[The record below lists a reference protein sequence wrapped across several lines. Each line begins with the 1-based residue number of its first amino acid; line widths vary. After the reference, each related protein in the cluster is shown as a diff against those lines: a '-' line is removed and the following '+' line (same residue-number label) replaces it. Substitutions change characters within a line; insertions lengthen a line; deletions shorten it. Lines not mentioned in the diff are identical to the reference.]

1 MSEPKV
7 LIGGT
12 IGLEDVLAVGQ
23 GRASVSIDPQAI
35 EKINEARAFV
45 LSVVATPDAAPVY
58 GVNTGFGALAE
69 VPVEHEHLCQLQL
82 NLIRSHACGVCEAL
96 PEDVVRIMLLLR
108 AQVLALGHSGVRL
121 ELIQRLVDFLEH
133 GIHPVIP
140 SRGSVG
146 ASGDLAPL
154 AHLALVLVGEGE
166 AFYKGTRMSGAEAL
180 KAVGMEPLR
189 LEAKEGLSL
198 INGTQALTAVGIA
211 AHHRAVNALRYA
223 NVVGAWSLEALL
235 GTAKAFDARIQALRP
250 HPGQGRC
257 ASMLRSLLAGSQIM
271 ESHADCSKVQDPY
284 SLRCMPQ
291 VHGAVL
297 DALEHIGSVLERE
310 VNSVT
315 DNPLV
320 FSGAEDTRSGGNFH
334 GAPVAFAL
342 DYLAVVVTSLM
353 SISERRIEQLV
364 NPHLSSGLPPFLM
377 QDTGLNSGFMIAQVS
392 AASLVSEGKVLAH
405 PASVDSIPSS
415 ANREDHVSMGMT
427 AALKAFQTVKYLEV
441 VLGIETMC
449 AAQGLDF
456 RAPLKPGSILCEI
469 HGDYRNRVP
478 FASQDSVLAPW
489 IDDSA
494 DWVRHGGWQA
504 HAPGL

>member
-1 MSEPKV
+1 MTSSKV
-7 LIGGT
+7 LIGGK
-12 IGLEDVLAVGQ
+12 ISLEEVLAVGR
-23 GRASVSIDPQAI
+23 GDASVSIDPNAVDTIQ
-35 EKINEARAFV
+35 EARAFV
-45 LSVVATPDAAPVY
+45 KSVVATPDASPVY

-69 VPVEHEHLCQLQL
+69 VPVEHENLRQLQL
-82 NLIRSHACGVCEAL
+82 NLIRSHACGVCDPL

-121 ELIQRLVDFLEH
+121 ELIQRLVDFLEL

-166 AFYKGTRMSGAEAL
+166 ATYKGARMSGSEVL
-180 KAVGMEPLR
+180 KAVGLEPLR

-211 AHHRAVNALRYA
+211 AHDRALNALRYA

-235 GTAKAFDARIQALRP
+235 GTVTAFDARIQALRP
-250 HPGQGRC
+250 HPGQDRC
-257 ASMLRSLLAGSQIM
+257 ATMLRTLLDGSEIM

-291 VHGAVL
+291 VHGAVF

-342 DYLAVVVTSLM
+342 DYLAVVLTSLM

-364 NPHLSSGLPPFLM
+364 NPHLSAGLPPFLV

-427 AALKAFQTVKYLEV
+427 ASLKAYQTVEFLEN

-456 RAPLKPGSILCEI
+456 RDPLKPGAILDEI
-469 HGDYRNRVP
+469 HTTYREGVP
-478 FASQDSVLAPW
+478 FAAQDSVLAPW
-489 IDDSA
+489 IEASA
-494 DWVRHGGWQA
+494 EWVREGRWQEV
-504 HAPGL
+504 APIL